1 MTDMRPYGD
10 LAAER
15 LGIFI
20 ALLGKWNSAINLV
33 SSASLADVWTRHVE
47 DSAQLLGL
55 VPPDRKLWVD
65 LGAGAGFPGVVIAL
79 MTADRADAV
88 DMVLIE
94 SDQRKAAFLTTVSRE
109 TGVPMVIHAERIEL
123 VVPQQADIV
132 SARALAPLSRL
143 CAFADRHMAAGG
155 VALFPKGGQYGA
167 EVAEARKVWAFDL
180 ESHCSKT
187 DPKGAVLKLKD
198 LRRV

>member
-1 MTDMRPYGD
+1 
-10 LAAER
+10 
-15 LGIFI
+15 
-20 ALLGKWNSAINLV
+20 
-33 SSASLADVWTRHVE
+33 
-47 DSAQLLGL
+47 
-55 VPPDRKLWVD
+55 
-65 LGAGAGFPGVVIAL
+65 
-79 MTADRADAV
+79 
-88 DMVLIE
+88 
-94 SDQRKAAFLTTVSRE
+94 
-109 TGVPMVIHAERIEL
+109 MVIHAERIEL

-143 CAFADRHMAAGG
+143 CAFADRHMATGG
-155 VALFPKGGQYGA
+155 MALFPKGGQYGA